1 MNEMNYKAELLE
13 GTPSGNG
20 QVASTLQ
27 IMPET
32 KPDDDFIELNEE
44 FDFEGFQVVR
54 REFFAHLNE
63 PAVCFNNYKFNV
75 NTSCLQKFP
84 QAEAVQVLINQ
95 ETKKLAL
102 IPCPENVRDSFAW
115 CTNSKGKRKPRQV
128 TGRLFF
134 LKVVNLMGWN
144 PDYKYK
150 VLGKLIRANDMEII
164 VFDLRATE
172 TYQRTITE
180 GEKPK
185 TSRTPVFP
193 KEWQDQFGL
202 PYYEHRDSM
211 QVNIF
216 DGYAVISVKDPQPSR
231 AKATLSEE
239 AHPNAE

>member
-1 MNEMNYKAELLE
+1 MNEMNYQSEFLE
-13 GTPSGNG
+13 GTSGSYN
-20 QVASTLQ
+20 QSISSPQ

-32 KPDDDFIELNEE
+32 KPDDDFIELNAD
-44 FDFEGFQVVR
+44 FDFDGFQVVR

-75 NTSCLQKFP
+75 NTACLQKFP
-84 QAEAVQVLINQ
+84 NAEAVQVLINQ

-115 CTNSKGKRKPRQV
+115 CTSSKGKRKPRQV

-134 LKVVNLMGWN
+134 LKVVNLMSWN

-150 VLGKLIRANDMEII
+150 ILGKLIRANDMEII

-211 QVNIF
+211 QINIF
-216 DGYAVISVKDPQPSR
+216 DGYAVISVKDPQPS
-231 AKATLSEE
+231 KAEANLAEE
-239 AHPNAE
+239 VHSNAE

>member
-1 MNEMNYKAELLE
+1 MNEMNYQAKFLE
-13 GTPSGNG
+13 DTPGSDNQAG
-20 QVASTLQ
+20 SSSQ
-27 IMPET
+27 IMPEM
-32 KPDDDFIELNEE
+32 KSDDDFMELSTD
-44 FDFEGFQVVR
+44 FDFDGYQVVR
-54 REFFAHLNE
+54 REFFAHLSE

-75 NTSCLQKFP
+75 NSACLQKFP
-84 QAEAVQVLINQ
+84 HAEAVQVLINQ

-115 CTNSKGKRKPRQV
+115 CTNGNGKRKPRQV

-134 LKVVNLMGWN
+134 LKLINLMGWN

-150 VLGKLIRANDMEII
+150 ILGKLIRANDMEII
-164 VFDLRATE
+164 VFDLRSTE
-172 TYQRTITE
+172 TYQRTNTE

-211 QVNIF
+211 QINIF
-216 DGYAVISVKDPQPSR
+216 DGYAVISVKDQQPR
-231 AKATLSEE
+231 KAKTNLAEE
-239 AHPNAE
+239 ARTNAE

>member
-1 MNEMNYKAELLE
+1 MSEFDYQAELVE
-13 GTPSGNG
+13 RDPAT
-20 QVASTLQ
+20 AE
-27 IMPET
+27 IA
-32 KPDDDFIELNEE
+32 PDDDFMELNAD
-44 FDFEGFQVVR
+44 FDFGGFQVVR

-75 NTSCLQKFP
+75 NAACLQKFP

-95 ETKKLAL
+95 DTKMLAL

-134 LKVVNLMGWN
+134 LKLVNLMGWN

-150 VLGKLIRANDMEII
+150 ILGRLIRANDMEII
-164 VFDLRATE
+164 AFDLHATE
-172 TYQRTITE
+172 TYQRTMTD
-180 GEKPK
+180 GAKPK
-185 TSRTPVFP
+185 TSRSPVFP

-211 QVNIF
+211 QINIF
-216 DGYAVISVKDPQPSR
+216 DGYAVISVKDQQPR
-231 AKATLSEE
+231 RTDLSP
-239 AHPNAE
+239 ADTVHANAE